1 MTKENM
7 KNVIIRPIITESSM
21 KDAEAGKF
29 TFVVEVTASK
39 DAIRAR
45 VEDLFKVH
53 VVSVFT
59 NIVKGG
65 RIKTGP
71 KKREEKLSAWK
82 KARVTL
88 EKGEK
93 IDWFDIGR
101 KE

>member
-1 MTKENM
+1 M

-21 KDAEAGKF
+21 KDAATGKF
-29 TFVVEVTASK
+29 TFVVEISASK

-71 KKREEKLSAWK
+71 KKREEKVTGWK
-82 KARVTL
+82 KARVAL
-88 EKGEK
+88 QKGEK
-93 IDWFDIGR
+93 IDWFDIGE
-101 KE
+101 K